1 MVASVCDLS
10 QTKTKTKTMTIQWNC
25 LLFVRF
31 ECLYGKLAIIVA
43 SVTFFNRKSAKITQ
57 PCASHSFSIFFV
69 IRFHFIEKSKYL
81 YETYGVGAFQ
91 PIWIMWQAKLKFTEN
106 SVLCSVSVHHSLVKR
121 DFICCYKLYGNIIVR
136 VCISRI
142 RTAQRHS

>member
-1 MVASVCDLS
+1 MSHLKS
-10 QTKTKTKTMTIQWNC
+10 SWRQLYRTKDSHGTLVTPNVWLKHC
-25 LLFVRF
+25 V
-31 ECLYGKLAIIVA
+31 

-121 DFICCYKLYGNIIVR
+121 DFIGCYKLYGSIIVR
-136 VCISRI
+136 VCISCI

>member
-1 MVASVCDLS
+1 MFVPLINVWAIWKAHEDNYIEQKIRMELLWHQMCD
-10 QTKTKTKTMTIQWNC
+10 WNTV
-25 LLFVRF
+25 F
-31 ECLYGKLAIIVA
+31 